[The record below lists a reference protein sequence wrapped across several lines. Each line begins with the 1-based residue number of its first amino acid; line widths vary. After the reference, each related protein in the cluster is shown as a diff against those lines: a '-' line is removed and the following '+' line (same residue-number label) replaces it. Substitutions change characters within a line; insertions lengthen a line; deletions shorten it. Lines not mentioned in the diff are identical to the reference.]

1 MRGRANPEPATRSA
15 LGSESIRASLTTV
28 TPTAYHGAMFP
39 VPTSLSPSRV
49 ESFLSCPMQF
59 RFARIEKIAE
69 PPAIH
74 MTRGSLVHRALELL
88 FTRPAA
94 LRTVEA
100 AVAALD
106 EAIVEYR
113 IDPDFTELHLTEAQ
127 ADVLFADSLAL
138 VHKYLQM
145 EDPRSVRDIGLELR
159 LEAAVGDLTLRGI
172 IDRLDLD
179 DNGGLIVVDY
189 KTGRAP
195 SANYEQGKMTG
206 VHFYSFLCDA
216 LFGRIPAK
224 IRLMYL
230 KTGEVIEAT
239 PSAQS
244 VRFVSTRTNAVLKA
258 VERAC
263 LTGSFQPRVSN
274 LCGSCSFK
282 QWCPAF
288 GGSPDLAA
296 VEAPVVF
303 RAIDAAA

>member
-1 MRGRANPEPATRSA
+1 
-15 LGSESIRASLTTV
+15 
-28 TPTAYHGAMFP
+28 MFP

-59 RFARIEKIAE
+59 RFASIEKIAE
-69 PPAIH
+69 PPQIH

-94 LRTVEA
+94 ERTAEA
-100 AVAALD
+100 AVQALD

-113 IDPDFTELHLTEAQ
+113 SDPDFVDLRLTEAQ
-127 ADVLFADSLAL
+127 AAVLFADAL
-138 VHKYLQM
+138 ELVRKYLQM
-145 EDPRSVRDIGLELR
+145 EDPQQVRDIGLELR

-179 DNGGLIVVDY
+179 PDGNLVVIDY

-195 SANYEQGKMTG
+195 SANYEQSKMTG
-206 VHFYSFLCDA
+206 IHFYSFLCEA
-216 LFGRIPAK
+216 LFGRRPAK

-230 KTGEVIEAT
+230 KTGEIIETT

-244 VRFVSTRTNAVLKA
+244 VRFVNTRTAAVLKTI
-258 VERAC
+258 EKAC
-263 LTGSFQPRVSN
+263 VSGTFQPRVST

-288 GGSPDLAA
+288 GGKPDLAA
-296 VEAPVVF
+296 AEAPAAFGTVV
-303 RAIDAAA
+303 AA

>member
-1 MRGRANPEPATRSA
+1 
-15 LGSESIRASLTTV
+15 
-28 TPTAYHGAMFP
+28 MFP

-59 RFARIEKIAE
+59 RFASIEKIAE

-94 LRTVEA
+94 ERTPAEA
-100 AVAALD
+100 IVALD
-106 EAIVEYR
+106 EAIAEYR
-113 IDPDFTELHLTEAQ
+113 TDPDFTELHLTAAQ
-127 ADVLFADSLAL
+127 ADVLFADSLEL
-138 VHKYLQM
+138 MHKYLQM
-145 EDPRSVRDIGLELR
+145 EDPTAVHDIGLELR

-172 IDRLDLD
+172 IDRLDLGA
-179 DNGGLIVVDY
+179 NGELIVVDY

-195 SANYEQGKMTG
+195 SANFEQAKLTG
-206 VHFYSFLCDA
+206 VHFYSFLCNS

-244 VRFVSTRTNAVLKA
+244 VRFVTTRTTAVLKA

-263 LTGSFQPRVSN
+263 TTGTFQPRVTT

-282 QWCPAF
+282 PWCPAF
-288 GGSPDLAA
+288 GGNPDRAA
-296 VEAPVVF
+296 VEAPAVF
-303 RAIDAAA
+303 GAMAAAA